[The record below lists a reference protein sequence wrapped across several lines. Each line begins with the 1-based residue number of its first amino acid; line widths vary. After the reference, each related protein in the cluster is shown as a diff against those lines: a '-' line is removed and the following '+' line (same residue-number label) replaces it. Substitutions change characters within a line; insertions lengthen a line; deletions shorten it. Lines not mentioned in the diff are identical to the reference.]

1 MVTIQ
6 EISRNR
12 SRVSV
17 RLDNGEIFWLTQS
30 DVYAEGCYEGKKY
43 DPESFYQWIRICQ
56 YPRALNHAVSMLAR
70 RPCSTGEIRR
80 RLMLH
85 HYTEEV
91 TELVLYKLE
100 KENLL
105 NDQEFSELW
114 VQQRSRKYGSR
125 RIRQELRVKGVPES
139 TAEKALS
146 SVSDEE
152 MLESATS
159 LAVKAWSRAKPG
171 DDPRKTRQR
180 IISSLV
186 RKGFDWDLA
195 RQASDTAES
204 ETIF

>member
-100 KENLL
+100 KEKLI
-105 NDQEFSELW
+105 DDISFCEQWIHFR
-114 VQQRSRKYGSR
+114 QQRGYGPSLIRRELKYKG
-125 RIRQELRVKGVPES
+125 IPDDIIQDCFDRQESWRF
-139 TAEKALS
+139 TA
-146 SVSDEE
+146 
-152 MLESATS
+152 
-159 LAVKAWSRAKPG
+159 RP
-171 DDPRKTRQR
+171 
-180 IISSLV
+180 
-186 RKGFDWDLA
+186 
-195 RQASDTAES
+195 
-204 ETIF
+204 

>member
-100 KENLL
+100 KEKLI
-105 NDQEFSELW
+105 DDISFCEQWIHFR
-114 VQQRSRKYGSR
+114 QQRGYGPSLIRRELKYKG
-125 RIRQELRVKGVPES
+125 IPDNIIQDCFDRQESCEDTSG
-139 TAEKALS
+139 AL
-146 SVSDEE
+146 
-152 MLESATS
+152 L
-159 LAVKAWSRAKPG
+159 LARKAWKKYSSSEDRLKSR
-171 DDPRKTRQR
+171 Q
-180 IISSLV
+180 IVIQFLV
-186 RKGFDWDLA
+186 RKGYDWSTA
-195 RQASDTAES
+195 RSAAE
-204 ETIF
+204 EAEKE